1 MPSTLKYPIGLIRY
15 WTGDHRVTYD
25 GVVVEDDDVFKA
37 LADASRRALLDALFA
52 TDGQRLSDL
61 CAVLPEIT
69 RFGVMKHLAV
79 LESAGLV
86 TAEKVGR
93 EKRHYLN
100 PVPIQQM
107 YDRWLSKYSEPFTRA
122 LVGLKQTLETHHE
135 SHHDPTQQPKQET
148 A

>member
-1 MPSTLKYPIGLIRY
+1 
-15 WTGDHRVTYD
+15 VA
-25 GVVVEDDDVFKA
+25 EDDDVFKA
-37 LADASRRALLDALFA
+37 LAEGGRRALLDALFA

-61 CAVLPEIT
+61 CVVLPEIT
-69 RFGVMKHLAV
+69 RFGVMKHLGV
-79 LESAGLV
+79 LESAGLL
-86 TAEKVGR
+86 TTEKVGR

-122 LVGLKQTLETHHE
+122 LVGLKQTLET
-135 SHHDPTQQPKQET
+135 SHDPSQET